1 MFYAHSFSFQP
12 PFYNADRLEMLRN
25 IIYQPLVLKP
35 RVSSAAR
42 DLLKRLLNRDRAKR
56 LGAKRDLVTQQ
67 APTHTQTFTNNL
79 KIICLV
85 SG

>member
-1 MFYAHSFSFQP
+1 MNAHLNKLYRWVLHPYTFSFQP

-67 APTHTQTFTNNL
+67 AHTHSQT
-79 KIICLV
+79 I
-85 SG
+85 

>member
-1 MFYAHSFSFQP
+1 MFYTHTLSFQP

-35 RVSSAAR
+35 GVSSAAR

-67 APTHTQTFTNNL
+67 AHTRSLT
-79 KIICLV
+79 I
-85 SG
+85 